1 MSSEL
6 THIARDGSVSMVD
19 VSGKDGTE
27 RMAIATSGVKF
38 PEEVYSVLKE
48 NGFNT
53 KKGSLTQTAILAG
66 IGAVKR
72 TSDLIPLCHNIP
84 ITKIDV
90 KVDSE
95 VNPVQITC
103 TVKAIGRTGVEMEA
117 LTGASV
123 AGLCI
128 YDMCKALSHDI
139 VVGPTQLIEKTGGK
153 KDFKRE

>member
-1 MSSEL
+1 MKEL
-6 THIARDGSVSMVD
+6 SHINKEGDIQMVD
-19 VSGKDGTE
+19 VSGKEITE
-27 RMAIATSGVKF
+27 RIAVATSNVIF
-38 PEEVYSVLKE
+38 PSDAFESIKT

-53 KKGSLTQTAILAG
+53 KKGSLIQTAVLAG

-84 ITKIDV
+84 IAKAEVDIEPIANGFSIRCLV
-90 KVDSE
+90 KTTG
-95 VNPVQITC
+95 Q
-103 TVKAIGRTGVEMEA
+103 TGVEMEA

-139 VVGPTQLIEKTGGK
+139 VIEAVQLEEKRGGK
-153 KDFKRE
+153 RDFKR